1 MSHVF
6 FKVFS
11 NDKCNDQASSDL
23 LCNDVRVCGRGG
35 CHRPGPGVN
44 YMSVTTQSAADTL
57 NLGISE
63 TLTTNVGQLP
73 NGSWVNEI
81 DVRLTSI
88 SGTYLGTDTIPSD
101 ASVVGFAGKW
111 SFPGGGAYLSSTS
124 SSGTKGINPLDG
136 AYAGDPSD
144 VPSLLSAPPIRCSA
158 TPTIPASGPTAI
170 SRSSASTPPAPRRAS
185 LGAAPVRVTI
195 NTPT

>member
-1 MSHVF
+1 MTSATTKQV
-6 FKVFS
+6 VI
-11 NDKCNDQASSDL
+11 
-23 LCNDVRVCGRGG
+23 LCAMMFG
-35 CHRPGPGVN
+35 CAAVAGATGLAPGVN
-44 YMSVTTQSAADTL
+44 KMSVTTASAADTL

-73 NGSWVNEI
+73 NGTWVNEI

-101 ASVVGFAGKW
+101 ASVVGFAGRW

-124 SSGTKGINPLDG
+124 SSGTRGINPLDG

-144 VPSLLSAPPIRCSA
+144 TPPYSAPTLRSSA

-185 LGAAPVRVTI
+185 LRAAPVRVTV